1 MGNCPERGEAA
12 HEGEN
17 IILTQEERDAT
28 AALTAL
34 QLRHPDGR
42 TRRSDRHPP
51 YRQIYFSVSGEK
63 DSCKEEKD
71 AL

>member
-1 MGNCPERGEAA
+1 MKVKRSYLPQG
-12 HEGEN
+12 
-17 IILTQEERDAT
+17 ERDAT

-51 YRQIYFSVSGEK
+51 YRQIYLATGAENS
-63 DSCKEEKD
+63 SCKEEKD

>member
-1 MGNCPERGEAA
+1 MKVKISYLP
-12 HEGEN
+12 
-17 IILTQEERDAT
+17 QEERDAI

-34 QLRHPDGR
+34 QLRPPDGR

-63 DSCKEEKD
+63 DSCKEEKA

>member
-1 MGNCPERGEAA
+1 MKVKISYLP
-12 HEGEN
+12 
-17 IILTQEERDAT
+17 QEERDAT

-63 DSCKEEKD
+63 GTIN
-71 AL
+71 AMITNVYNGI

>member
-1 MGNCPERGEAA
+1 MKVTVSYLPEGGRA
-12 HEGEN
+12 
-17 IILTQEERDAT
+17 AT

-34 QLRHPDGR
+34 QPHHPDGR

>member
-1 MGNCPERGEAA
+1 MKVKISYLPQG
-12 HEGEN
+12 
-17 IILTQEERDAT
+17 ERDAT

-51 YRQIYFSVSGEK
+51 YDKSIFLSAVKKTVAKKKRTRYNTP
-63 DSCKEEKD
+63 KE
-71 AL
+71 

>member
-17 IILTQEERDAT
+17 IILTAGERDAT

>member
-1 MGNCPERGEAA
+1 MKV
-12 HEGEN
+12 
-17 IILTQEERDAT
+17 IISYLPQGERDAT

>member
-1 MGNCPERGEAA
+1 MKVKISYLP
-12 HEGEN
+12 
-17 IILTQEERDAT
+17 QEERDAI

-34 QLRHPDGR
+34 ELRHPDGR

-63 DSCKEEKD
+63 DSCKE
-71 AL
+71 

>member
-1 MGNCPERGEAA
+1 MKVKISYLPEEEKTVAA
-12 HEGEN
+12 E
-17 IILTQEERDAT
+17 L
-28 AALTAL
+28 AAFR
-34 QLRHPDGR
+34 LRHPDGR

-51 YRQIYFSVSGEK
+51 YQQIYFSVSGEK

>member
-1 MGNCPERGEAA
+1 MKVKISYLPQG
-12 HEGEN
+12 
-17 IILTQEERDAT
+17 ERDAT

-51 YRQIYFSVSGEK
+51 YRQIYLATGAAEYL
-63 DSCKEEKD
+63 E
-71 AL
+71 